1 MKDKELLIE
10 AIYAHDVYASSR
22 RLTLKTLVELAVD
35 GTVSVS
41 PAALAK
47 FIKIGRGVVYHNL
60 RILEEDGYIKNV
72 GKRRQRIGIYELNE
86 TKLAETIEIYKK
98 KQKYLT

>member
-10 AIYAHDVYASSR
+10 AIDAHDVYASSR

-47 FIKIGRGVVYHNL
+47 FIKI
-60 RILEEDGYIKNV
+60 ISKNYPQD
-72 GKRRQRIGIYELNE
+72 KQF
-86 TKLAETIEIYKK
+86 KFFKIYKK
-98 KQKYLT
+98 II